1 MELAEIATFSMLI
14 GASGDFA
21 LFSKRGEHVGASNE
35 YVCSNNVA
43 VVHGVDVDAFS
54 CVSDGG

>member
-21 LFSKRGEHVGASNE
+21 LFSKRGEQVGASNE
-35 YVCSNNVA
+35 CVCSNVA